1 MKYEEYI
8 RNSTL
13 PKEVVDLYLS
23 QEEATFAQ
31 FHPELGYTLGNYMPR
46 DGADGCL
53 TILTTQA
60 NGSRTSS
67 IYADVPC
74 RINTY
79 GDSFTHCHQ
88 VSDHETWQE
97 HLAAHLGEP
106 MRNFGVGSYGVYQA
120 YKRML
125 LTEQTEDAAE
135 YVMLYIWGDDHYRSC
150 VRCRHTQIHQWFNH
164 QNGQMFH
171 GNFWSNLEMDLESGI
186 LTEKANLLS
195 TPESLYKMTDS
206 DFMWEALHDDLMLQM
221 SAFVSGGCSD
231 LDSHALNR
239 LAGTLGL
246 PPVGGDCQDA
256 MIESVSQL
264 RDAYALSATKYIID
278 RSLEFTEQN
287 GKKLLICLFDPKVT
301 RQLVTDGKRYDA
313 PVVEHLQ
320 SKGARYFDMNLVHVE
335 DFKAFNLSLEDYMK
349 RYMLSHYNPLGN
361 QFFAMSIKDTFVD
374 WLNPKPITYRDS
386 GQAHIS
392 FDEDYLPDWQ

>member
-13 PKEVVDLYLS
+13 PRDVVDLYLS

-46 DGADGCL
+46 DGQGGCL
-53 TILTTQA
+53 TILTTQD
-60 NGSRTSS
+60 NGSRSS
-67 IYADVPC
+67 VIYADVPC

-106 MRNFGVGSYGVYQA
+106 IRNFGVGSYGVYQA

-125 LTEQTEDAAE
+125 LTEETDDAAD
-135 YVMLYIWGDDHYRSC
+135 YIMLYIWGDDHYRSL

-171 GNFWSNLEMDLESGI
+171 GNFWSNLEMDPESGV
-186 LTEKANLLS
+186 LVERANLLP
-195 TPESLYKMTDS
+195 TPESLYQMTDP

-221 SAFVSGGCSD
+221 SAFVAGDCSNV
-231 LDSHALNR
+231 DSSALNH
-239 LAGTLGL
+239 LAEVLDV
-246 PPVGGDCQDA
+246 PPLKHHGKAA
-256 MIESVSQL
+256 MMESVSRL
-264 RDAYALSATKYIID
+264 RDAYALSATKHIID
-278 RSLEFTEQN
+278 RSIEFAQRH
-287 GKKLLICLFDPKVT
+287 GKQLLITLFDPKVT
-301 RQLVTDGKRYDA
+301 RQLVTEGSRYDQA
-313 PVVEHLQ
+313 IVDHLQ
-320 SKGARYFDMNLVHVE
+320 SKGARYYDMNLVHVE
-335 DFKAFNLSLEDYMK
+335 DFKAFNLPFEDYMK

-374 WLNPKPITYRDS
+374 WLNPKPITYRDIE
-386 GQAHIS
+386 QARIS
-392 FDEDYLPDWQ
+392 FDENYLPDW